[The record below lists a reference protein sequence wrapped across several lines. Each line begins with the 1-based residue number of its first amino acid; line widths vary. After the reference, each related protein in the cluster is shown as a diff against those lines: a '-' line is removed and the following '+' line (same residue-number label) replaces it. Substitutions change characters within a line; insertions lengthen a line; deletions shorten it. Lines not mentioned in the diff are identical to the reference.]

1 MEEHALLLD
10 CHQALVEPGPVA
22 GLLGGG
28 LDQLLAADGHS
39 TVQYTII
46 QHSTVQYTPA
56 DGHLEAAVDDLT
68 RRAEVVKHRGVEP
81 QQ

>member
-28 LDQLLAADGHS
+28 LDQLLAADGH
-39 TVQYTII
+39 
-46 QHSTVQYTPA
+46 
-56 DGHLEAAVDDLT
+56 LEAAVDDLT
-68 RRAEVVKHRGVEP
+68 RRSEVVKHRGVEP

>member
-28 LDQLLAADGHS
+28 GGLDQLLA
-39 TVQYTII
+39 
-46 QHSTVQYTPA
+46 A